1 MRDLCTKPWCKET
14 NLRTRRKNRTSVKM
28 FVATKSTQKSNFL
41 LNVEHNP
48 RVCWFFYSVIGLENS
63 RHSLYQ
69 SDATLKQITNLSP
82 AFSRALGSLFIFHF
96 ELSLALKSIFLS
108 SSSHCDCFGFGF
120 TTLNW
125 KALLA
130 NWLNEKSKKTL
141 LTFAKGENGWLK
153 LELILVYLP
162 LQSN

>member
-1 MRDLCTKPWCKET
+1 M
-14 NLRTRRKNRTSVKM
+14 V
-28 FVATKSTQKSNFL
+28 FL
-41 LNVEHNP
+41 L
-48 RVCWFFYSVIGLENS
+48 RSVVGLENS

-82 AFSRALGSLFIFHF
+82 AFSRAFGTLFVFYSEF
-96 ELSLALKSIFLS
+96 SLALKSIFLS

-130 NWLNEKSKKTL
+130 K
-141 LTFAKGENGWLK
+141 
-153 LELILVYLP
+153 
-162 LQSN
+162 